1 MGRNRLSGICAA
13 LLLLLG
19 NLPSSG
25 CAKTSRVPDDI
36 VFSCASDPAAPRL
49 GTNIFTV
56 TLTERSGAQITGAH
70 VALEGDMTHP
80 GMSPV
85 FGEAKEVAP
94 GRYQGT
100 LDLSMRGDW
109 TILFHVTLAG
119 GRSFERQLQIRSLQA
134 N

>member
-1 MGRNRLSGICAA
+1 MGQNRLSGIIAA
-13 LLLLLG
+13 LLLLVG
-19 NLPSSG
+19 NLSSG
-25 CAKTSRVPDDI
+25 GCGKTSRVPDDI
-36 VFSCASDPAAPRL
+36 IFSCASEPAAPRL
-49 GTNIFTV
+49 GSNIFTV
-56 TLTERSGAQITGAH
+56 TLTERSGAQLTGAH

-85 FGEAKEVAP
+85 FGEAKEIAA

-100 LDLSMRGDW
+100 VDLTMRGDW
-109 TILFHVTLAG
+109 TILFHVTLAD